1 MYLTLFVAGSFVGHS
16 KLAVNKQINGTNKA
30 WLFCSCL
37 AYFSQNFISP
47 LFGRYT

>member
-30 WLFCSCL
+30 WLCSCL

-47 LFGRYT
+47 LFGR